1 MKSNKASY
9 SQFSNQ
15 RGVGRQNVVYEG
27 AQKLAWTADDQI
39 FMQSVEADLG
49 GMQAEITSAIVEDK
63 FVAATFQLGQKLFV
77 PSNNRVPSRVRH
89 IELLVTYLILNY
101 LLGVDRKYSTQ
112 VECATLCGSKTF
124 DARVLARIYNEPEQ
138 VGIVEGS
145 FVCLH

>member
-15 RGVGRQNVVYEG
+15 RSVGSFRQNVVYEG
-27 AQKLAWTADDQI
+27 VQQFAADEQN

-89 IELLVTYLILNY
+89 IVLLVTYLILNY
-101 LLGVDRKYSTQ
+101 ILGVDRKYSTQ

-124 DARVLARIYNEPEQ
+124 DARVLARIYYEPEQ
-138 VGIVEGS
+138 VGLVEGS
-145 FVCLH
+145 FICLH